1 MGVILGQ
8 VLGAFVNTALRY
20 MIGRKFIKL
29 KIKWKKSLIIFIVY
43 SIISFVVVKSN
54 WMINIIIELAT
65 VLILIVTYNREIK
78 KIINGIINIEK

>member
-1 MGVILGQ
+1 M
-8 VLGAFVNTALRY
+8 
-20 MIGRKFIKL
+20 
-29 KIKWKKSLIIFIVY
+29 IIFIVY